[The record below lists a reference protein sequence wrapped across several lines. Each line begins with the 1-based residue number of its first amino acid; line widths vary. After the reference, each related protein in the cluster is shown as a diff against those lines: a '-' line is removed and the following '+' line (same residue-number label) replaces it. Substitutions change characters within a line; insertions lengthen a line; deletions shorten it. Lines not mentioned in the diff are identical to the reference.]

1 MGHHI
6 SSTSQDI
13 ALARCIIIFFMLIE
27 GRIICMMLIYSSVL
41 ICWNGPSLIFSFSC
55 VFFLSAVWLL
65 VCLLVYFNMLAY
77 VFHVFPLV
85 GNYHNTV
92 FIFLKKDRA
101 VLFFPKK
108 THSNGQVS
116 CSQSDQLV
124 FLPTRLCDMMSCPA
138 TVALVTWTDNVS
150 PRLALAKYICMTSG
164 SMMSVT
170 LREVT
175 ELIVALWIV
184 IIVLSNVVAI

>member
-92 FIFLKKDRA
+92 FIFFKK
-101 VLFFPKK
+101 VEQFIFFPKK
-108 THSNGQVS
+108 HTQTGK
-116 CSQSDQLV
+116 LV
-124 FLPTRLCDMMSCPA
+124 VANRTNLSSCPHA
-138 TVALVTWTDNVS
+138 FVIWCHAL
-150 PRLALAKYICMTSG
+150 LQL
-164 SMMSVT
+164 
-170 LREVT
+170 
-175 ELIVALWIV
+175 LWWRGLTTCHL
-184 IIVLSNVVAI
+184 VLP

>member
-92 FIFLKKDRA
+92 FIFLKK
-101 VLFFPKK
+101 VEQFIFFPKK
-108 THSNGQVS
+108 HTQTGK
-116 CSQSDQLV
+116 LV
-124 FLPTRLCDMMSCPA
+124 VANRTNLSSCPHA
-138 TVALVTWTDNVS
+138 FVIWCHALLQLLWWRGLNVS